1 METTPPGRIVVLNGA
16 PRAGK
21 SSLAAAIQRTVP
33 GDWLS
38 LGVDAMAAMIPP
50 AWAPGIGLRPGGE
63 RPDLE
68 PQVVRL
74 YAGLYEMIAAESRLG
89 FDVVVDVGH
98 HDAYSRP
105 LGILA
110 AAARRLAGLPAWLIG
125 VRCPLDT
132 ILERRRQADPARP
145 GQYLAPVPGEP
156 VPAPILAWQEVVHR
170 PGVYDLEID
179 TSLFSPDD
187 AAAAIA
193 AHLVRGEAGRTAWR
207 RLAATP

>member
-1 METTPPGRIVVLNGA
+1 MDATPPGRIVVLNGA

-33 GDWLS
+33 GDWLT
-38 LGVDAMAAMIPP
+38 LGVDALAAMIPP

-68 PQVVRL
+68 PLVERL
-74 YAGLYEMIAAESRLG
+74 YAGLYEMIAAQSRLG

-110 AAARRLAGLPAWLIG
+110 ACARRLTDLPAWLIG

-132 ILERRRQADPARP
+132 ILERRRQTDPTRP
-145 GQYLAPVPGEP
+145 GLYLAPAPGEA
-156 VPAPILAWQEVVHR
+156 VPAPILAWQEAVHR
-170 PGVYDLEID
+170 PGLYDLEVD
-179 TSLFSPDD
+179 SGRLSPDA

-193 AHLVRGEAGRTAWR
+193 AHLARGAAGRTAWR
-207 RLAATP
+207 RLAATA